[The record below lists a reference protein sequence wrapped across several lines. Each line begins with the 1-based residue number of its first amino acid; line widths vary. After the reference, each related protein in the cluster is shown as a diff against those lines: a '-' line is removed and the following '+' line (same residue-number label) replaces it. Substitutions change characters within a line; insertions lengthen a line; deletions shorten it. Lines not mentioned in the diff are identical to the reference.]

1 MENTAYNNYHYK
13 DGIRSNDTLV
23 NSPTK
28 IFILDV
34 DKSTLDIYQMHNLL
48 LEYRHH
54 IATTSDKENLY
65 KYRIIFELD
74 REIEVNNRQWKRF
87 YKSIGTMLQI
97 PIDHNIAQSGI
108 YFGYKDSIYMC
119 NLDGIPLPTKDH
131 LIQAYKEEEIR
142 ERIVRLKTSKQV
154 DKAWDDRYELF
165 ESAYNA
171 PIGSGSVS
179 LYATMHTALE
189 RWVSLKTMSKSWWRT
204 STLVGKFP

>member
-1 MENTAYNNYHYK
+1 
-13 DGIRSNDTLV
+13 
-23 NSPTK
+23 
-28 IFILDV
+28 
-34 DKSTLDIYQMHNLL
+34 
-48 LEYRHH
+48 
-54 IATTSDKENLY
+54 
-65 KYRIIFELD
+65 
-74 REIEVNNRQWKRF
+74 
-87 YKSIGTMLQI
+87 MLQI

-119 NLDGIPLPTKDH
+119 NLEGIPLPTKDH

-189 RWVSLKTMSKSWWRT
+189 MGFPKDYVKELVEDINSSWEIPMKSSRLKQ
-204 STLVGKFP
+204 TLIVPILGEEFE